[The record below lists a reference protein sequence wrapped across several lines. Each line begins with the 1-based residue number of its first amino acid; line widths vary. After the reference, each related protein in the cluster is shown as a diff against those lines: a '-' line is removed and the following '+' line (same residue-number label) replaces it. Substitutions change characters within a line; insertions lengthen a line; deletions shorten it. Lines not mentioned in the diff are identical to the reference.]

1 MRAAD
6 FNAANLKQKKKSNGR
21 DKDKDRQEEKD
32 RTVKDKMTTDELIE
46 EYERKIS
53 ITKQKLEEEQK
64 KQSKVNALNS
74 NFN

>member
-6 FNAANLKQKKKSNGR
+6 FIAANLKQKKKSNGR
-21 DKDKDRQEEKD
+21 DKDRQEEKD

>member
-21 DKDKDRQEEKD
+21 DKDRQEEKD